1 MSDAPA
7 PGGEPRKEPP
17 FREVPQA
24 EEIDLAKV
32 HGSILREHNE
42 PVEGYEAVPFWF
54 VVLIAALVFWGGVYL
69 AMNSGGF
76 RADVFT
82 PSAEPV
88 AANTQPLGQRIF
100 TQNCVVCHQ
109 ATGQGIPRVFP
120 PLADSEWVLA
130 RDGHGD
136 NHLVAVVLHGL
147 QGPTEVN
154 GQLYNGAM
162 PPWKFLRDEEIAA
175 VLTYIRSQWGNAAP
189 PITPEWV
196 GKVRAQTASR
206 AAPWSQSE
214 VRSLARAMQPAPT
227 AAAPGD
233 SPERSGSPH

>member
-7 PGGEPRKEPP
+7 PGEEPRKEPP
-17 FREVPQA
+17 FREAPQA
-24 EEIDLAKV
+24 DEIDLAKV

-54 VVLIAALVFWGGVYL
+54 VVLIAALVFWGGIYL

-82 PSAEPV
+82 PSTEPV
-88 AANTQPLGQRIF
+88 AATTQPLGQRIF

-147 QGPTEVN
+147 QGPAQVN

-175 VLTYIRSQWGNAAP
+175 VLTYIRSRWGNAAP

-196 GKVRAQTASR
+196 GKIRAQTASR

-214 VRSLARAMQPAPT
+214 VRSLDRAMQPEPMA
-227 AAAPGD
+227 GSS
-233 SPERSGSPH
+233 SPQSSR